1 MISQTIGQG
10 ARVILRGIV
19 WVLMTLH
26 VKPNHLTFLGF
37 VTSIW
42 AAFVFA
48 SGHFVS
54 AGLVLILAGLFDM
67 VDGMVARTANTATP
81 FGAFFDSV
89 MDRYSDLIIYLGLII
104 YYGQQDRSTY
114 VVLVSV
120 AMMGSVLISYTRARA
135 ECLIP
140 SCKVGFLERPERL
153 VLLIIGSFYSMEP
166 VLWAIAVIGN
176 WTVIHRILHTRSQM
190 RPSEPK
196 PGQGGTSRA
205 PAGSMRYLRGT
216 WRYDVV
222 CVVILGFI
230 FLTPATVFDGSLF
243 SRKQEPES
251 PKEIV
256 PDPKKTQVQTINRGF
271 PLPGPVPAIPD
282 GVRHGLP
289 SSPSR

>member
-19 WVLMTLH
+19 RGLMALH

-37 VTSIW
+37 ITSIW

-196 PGQGGTSRA
+196 PGRGRSGRP
-205 PAGSMRYLRGT
+205 PAGSMRYVRGT

-222 CVVILGFI
+222 CLVILGFI

-243 SRKQEPES
+243 SKRQEPDNQQEV
-251 PKEIV
+251 V
-256 PDPKKTQVQTINRGF
+256 PDAKKTQVRTFNRGI
-271 PLPGPVPAIPD
+271 LP
-282 GVRHGLP
+282 P
-289 SSPSR
+289 SGQEISPP

>member
-10 ARVILRGIV
+10 ARLILRGIV
-19 WVLMTLH
+19 WALMTLQ

-48 SGHFVS
+48 SGHFFS

-104 YYGQQDRSTY
+104 YYGQQDRFTY

-190 RPSEPK
+190 RPS
-196 PGQGGTSRA
+196 GQPRDQARSGQA
-205 PAGSMRYLRGT
+205 PSGSMRYVRGT

-222 CVVILGFI
+222 CVMILGFI
-230 FLTPATVFDGSLF
+230 FLTPATVFDGSHF
-243 SRKQEPES
+243 SNRQEPET
-251 PKEIV
+251 PKEVV
-256 PDPKKTQVQTINRGF
+256 PDPKKTHVRTLDRGF
-271 PLPGPVPAIPD
+271 LLSEPDRTPA
-282 GVRHGLP
+282 
-289 SSPSR
+289 SR